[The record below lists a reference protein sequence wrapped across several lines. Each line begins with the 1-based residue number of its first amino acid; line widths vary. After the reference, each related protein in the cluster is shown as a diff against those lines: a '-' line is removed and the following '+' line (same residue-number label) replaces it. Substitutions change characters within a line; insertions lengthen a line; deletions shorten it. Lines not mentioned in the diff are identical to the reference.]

1 MRVSRLLSPE
11 VERWFTQKAPP
22 AEQAMRRVLD
32 VLLSA
37 DPRLTAYIKYG
48 SP

>member
-1 MRVSRLLSPE
+1 MLLSPE
-11 VERWFTQKAPP
+11 VETWFAQKEPP
-22 AEQAMRRVLD
+22 AEQTMRRVLE